1 MPHAYLY
8 SRVSTPRQIDGLGLR
23 RQAEERERWL
33 AAHPELKLTIVEKYA
48 DLGVSARGKSRT
60 ERKLGLILERIAN
73 RPISSGS
80 YLICDSLDRISR
92 EELIDAHYLVSG
104 IIRAGIVIVTIGDG
118 MISDRSDKER

>member
-1 MPHAYLY
+1 MPLAYLY

-33 AAHPELKLTIVEKYA
+33 GAHPELKLTIAENYA
-48 DLGVSARGKSRT
+48 DLDVSARGKSRT
-60 ERKLGLILERIAN
+60 EGKLGLILEKIADGTI
-73 RPISSGS
+73 PTGS

-104 IIRAGIVIVTIGDG
+104 IIRAG
-118 MISDRSDKER
+118 RSSQLATA